1 MNSSFISAHKDEILK
16 VILQTLEDLGME
28 YKFKFQ
34 IVILNIKIRVRI
46 IIRVRFNNLTEIIDK
61 FRKLEYRNQFN

>member
-28 YKFKFQ
+28 YKFKF
-34 IVILNIKIRVRI
+34 
-46 IIRVRFNNLTEIIDK
+46 
-61 FRKLEYRNQFN
+61 